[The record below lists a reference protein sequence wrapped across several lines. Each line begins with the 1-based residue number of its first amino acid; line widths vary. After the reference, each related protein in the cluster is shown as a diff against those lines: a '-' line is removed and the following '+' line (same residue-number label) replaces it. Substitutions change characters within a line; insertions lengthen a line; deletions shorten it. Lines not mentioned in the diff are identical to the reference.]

1 VGNIIANRLIAP
13 QVRKACEVL
22 TDKDYGVCRHRRY
35 YQIAGITIQLQ
46 SDIPISDQTF
56 ELELKKFEVAEP
68 GSDII
73 SISLHFL
80 LPDLQC
86 INLGKEVYR
95 RPPWVIYRQDKSWIY
110 LGIAP
115 KQNNIGAQFLA
126 VFNDDHSLGA
136 IYANRKD
143 QFLKGQLSS
152 LTLFP
157 TDQILLACIL
167 ADRNACIFHSAAII
181 MNKRGLL
188 FLGDSE
194 AGKTTIAA
202 MLESK
207 AEIICDE
214 RNIVRRWP
222 EGFRIHGTW
231 MHSKIPVVSS
241 SSGPLNAIMFL
252 RKSNQNCIN
261 PISNRGEIT
270 RNLLKYVV
278 KSLVTADW
286 WNKTIDLMKSMSN
299 ELPCY
304 ELEFDRT
311 GSIADELEE
320 LVDRLTFLG
329 NDL

>member
-1 VGNIIANRLIAP
+1 LGDLSP
-13 QVRKACEVL
+13 
-22 TDKDYGVCRHRRY
+22 G
-35 YQIAGITIQLQ
+35 QIL
-46 SDIPISDQTF
+46 D
-56 ELELKKFEVAEP
+56 
-68 GSDII
+68 
-73 SISLHFL
+73 
-80 LPDLQC
+80 
-86 INLGKEVYR
+86 
-95 RPPWVIYRQDKSWIY
+95 Y

-115 KQNNIGAQFLA
+115 KPNGIGPQFLA

-167 ADRNACIFHSAAII
+167 ADRNACIFHSAAIT
-181 MNKRGLL
+181 MNKNGLL

-214 RNIVRRWP
+214 RNIVRRWL
-222 EGFRIHGTW
+222 EGFRIHATR

-252 RKSNQNCIN
+252 RKSNRNCIN
-261 PISNRGEIT
+261 PISNRREIL

-286 WNKTIDLMKSMSN
+286 WNKIST
-299 ELPCY
+299 
-304 ELEFDRT
+304 
-311 GSIADELEE
+311 
-320 LVDRLTFLG
+320 
-329 NDL
+329 